1 MTYEVDI
8 IDDVFSGTNLA
19 FFGFTSDNYNAS
31 QEYKVYIK
39 SICEVDASS
48 GESVFKG
55 YRDPS
60 DLDEDGVYDFQQ
72 KGDVPEFSD
81 SYDDNDIVIIKE
93 GADTTFTTSVEYDGS
108 GDVVWQMCNDD
119 CSQCTIIEESPG
131 LMMTGIF
138 RGDIGGI
145 EPSVIELYALRDIP
159 DLSVFGIEIAR
170 DGSPADGVEYNLNS
184 ISLDS
189 GEFYTVSSNELPQV
203 LVWK

>member
-19 FFGFTSDNYNAS
+19 FFGFTSDNYNAA

-72 KGDVPEFSD
+72 KGDVPEFSE

-93 GADTTFTTSVEYDGS
+93 GADTTFTTTVEYEGS
-108 GDVVWQMCNDD
+108 VDVVWQMCNDD

-159 DLSVFGIEIAR
+159 DLSVFGIE
-170 DGSPADGVEYNLNS
+170 L
-184 ISLDS
+184 SLIHI
-189 GEFYTVSSNELPQV
+189 
-203 LVWK
+203 

>member
-1 MTYEVDI
+1 M
-8 IDDVFSGTNLA
+8 
-19 FFGFTSDNYNAS
+19 
-31 QEYKVYIK
+31 
-39 SICEVDASS
+39 
-48 GESVFKG
+48 
-55 YRDPS
+55 
-60 DLDEDGVYDFQQ
+60 
-72 KGDVPEFSD
+72 PEFSE

-93 GADTTFTTSVEYDGS
+93 GADTTFTTTVEYDGS

-189 GEFYTVSSNELPQV
+189 GEFYTVSSNSVYHKSWFGNEPVQQSFFNNFDGDDAIVLYKNNVIVDVFGTPGKDGSGELWDYT
-203 LVWK
+203 LGWAYKKD